1 MSRLA
6 FGERLQAQ
14 FAESKRLCVGIDPHP
29 YILAAWGLPDTAEGA
44 GEFAFRVLDAAT
56 PIAAAVKPQ
65 VAFFER
71 YGAAGF
77 AVLEQL
83 IVAAKQSNILLIADA
98 KRGDVG
104 SSFAAYAQAWLQP
117 GSPLEADALTVNP
130 FQGFE
135 VLSSALELSSTHGK
149 GLFVLAATSNPE
161 AKSIQQAVVAPHT
174 SVSSHILDRIHEYN
188 QREHSAHEMAN
199 VGAVLGA
206 TVRLADYDIDVRE
219 LAEAKSQWPVM
230 PILTPGVGHQG
241 GQLEQ
246 VRENFGRLFAGVLIN
261 ESRSLVEAGP
271 TSLGERIV
279 KRSSLLAT
287 FFGGG

>member
-1 MSRLA
+1 
-6 FGERLQAQ
+6 
-14 FAESKRLCVGIDPHP
+14 
-29 YILAAWGLPDTAEGA
+29 
-44 GEFAFRVLDAAT
+44 
-56 PIAAAVKPQ
+56 
-65 VAFFER
+65 
-71 YGAAGF
+71 
-77 AVLEQL
+77 
-83 IVAAKQSNILLIADA
+83 
-98 KRGDVG
+98 
-104 SSFAAYAQAWLQP
+104 
-117 GSPLEADALTVNP
+117 
-130 FQGFE
+130 
-135 VLSSALELSSTHGK
+135 
-149 GLFVLAATSNPE
+149 
-161 AKSIQQAVVAPHT
+161 
-174 SVSSHILDRIHEYN
+174 
-188 QREHSAHEMAN
+188 MAN